1 MQKRAIRILYGVP
14 ARHSCVTLFTN
25 LGVLT
30 MPSIYIYE
38 CAMFVKK
45 NPMLFKRNCD
55 THSYPTRNSNMLC
68 VFQHSKS
75 CFEKSPVYRLVHI
88 FNKLPNNIKNIESI
102 PLFKKKLFRFLL
114 QLNLYR
120 VSDFQWSVL
129 NWLFYYAI
137 YIFLCI
143 SFDLFCVI
151 YVWPKNQ

>member
-1 MQKRAIRILYGVP
+1 MKLVYYAHVYSHIKSNIIFWGHCSSANRIFILQKRAIRILYGVP

-102 PLFKKKLFRFLL
+102 PVFKKKLFRFLL

-120 VSDFQWSVL
+120 VSDF
-129 NWLFYYAI
+129 
-137 YIFLCI
+137 
-143 SFDLFCVI
+143 
-151 YVWPKNQ
+151 